1 MNNKRKYIVS
11 DPNKISKDTKD
22 MLFFEGFKGESLS
35 NIIDYYVLT
44 NYSNSD
50 FIEGS
55 PDFLEDKEY
64 KELINNLDVFI
75 KTKQ

>member
-1 MNNKRKYIVS
+1 MTNKRKYIVS

-50 FIEGS
+50 FITN
-55 PDFLEDKEY
+55 EDKEY

-75 KTKQ
+75 KSKK

>member
-35 NIIDYYVLT
+35 NIIDYYVIT
-44 NYSNSD
+44 NYSSSD
-50 FIEGS
+50 FT
-55 PDFLEDKEY
+55 EDKEY
-64 KELINNLDVFI
+64 KELINNLELYI
-75 KTKQ
+75 KSKK